1 MAGPPAVYG
10 DRVARHDRQP
20 LRLGPRG
27 ERWFDVALT
36 AFLLLPVPIFL
47 VWGSRTEGAL
57 MTVQVVP
64 LLWRRRHPVTV
75 FGVIAVACGVQ
86 AALVDAPLWSQ
97 SAFAI
102 ATYSIARFAT
112 TAWTLVAVGVGL
124 VGAGIASYDWL
135 RPYPAT
141 TGTAHVAYALTTGA
155 VVIAAAA
162 LGALGRTRQAYVDTL
177 VERGH
182 RLEREAAQQAAL
194 AAIDERHRIAREMH
208 DVVAHGLTT
217 IVVQADGARAAAIHD
232 PSVAEPAFATISATG
247 REAIAEMRRMLG
259 VLRAERGETAPQPRL
274 ADLPDLVTEAR
285 AAGTP
290 IELDLPDPLPAVSDG
305 VALTAY
311 RVVQE
316 ALSNVRKHAGPDA
329 AATVRMRLE
338 EGGEHRLVLEIAD
351 DGRGAAAPYDG
362 RGLGLTGMRERVTAH
377 DGTLEAGPGPGGGF
391 VVCARIPL

>member
-1 MAGPPAVYG
+1 MAEPTAVYG

-47 VWGSRTEGAL
+47 VWGNRTEGAL
-57 MTVQVVP
+57 MAVQIVP
-64 LLWRRRHPVTV
+64 LLWRRRHPVPV

-86 AALVDAPLWSQ
+86 AVLVDQPLWSQ

-102 ATYSIARFAT
+102 ATYSVARFGPAS
-112 TAWTLVAVGVGL
+112 WTIAAVGVGL
-124 VGAGIASYDWL
+124 VGAGVASYDWL
-135 RPYPAT
+135 RPYAAT
-141 TGTAHVAYALTTGA
+141 SGTAYVAYALTTGA

-162 LGALGRTRQAYVDTL
+162 LGALGRTRQAYVDAL

-217 IVVQADGARAAAIHD
+217 IVVQADGARAAAAHD
-232 PSVAEPAFATISATG
+232 PAVAEPAFATIAATG

-259 VLRAERGETAPQPRL
+259 VLRAGRGESAPQPRL
-274 ADLPDLVTEAR
+274 ADLPDLVAEAR

-290 IELDLPDPLPAVSDG
+290 IDLALPDPLPAVSDG

-329 AATVRMRLE
+329 NATVRMRLE
-338 EGGEHRLVLEIAD
+338 EGEDRLVLEVAD